1 MTTTLDVQKTAL
13 PVLYLTSWINAGNQ
27 CGINAL
33 QPFDTIGLNIDLSTG
48 HQVKAPPLQLL
59 QALNECT
66 KASRDIHFPLSFGS
80 VVNFD
85 HMPAVGTFL
94 ATSPTIRA
102 SLRLVNWALQLVNPW
117 MRIDVHEH
125 GDEAWLTF
133 EQVCFRSAQA
143 PHLYVTEAAMV
154 AVNRLTFGQLNGGA
168 EPLAVH
174 FTHDKPLYHEQYQR
188 HFLIEP
194 RYNQTRNAIFF
205 KRHFLDQP
213 LPGGRAHLHEQAFGV
228 LMAHLPPVD
237 KLTTFSQGVI
247 DRLVTQPALMSG
259 GLPGVAE
266 AFGMKGR
273 ALQRRLNKEGQG
285 FTDILNQ
292 AQQTLATRWL
302 ADTGLDI
309 TEISVRLGYKS
320 RRAFSNAFKKWTG
333 VSPSQY
339 KIRLKK

>member
-1 MTTTLDVQKTAL
+1 MTTTLDVQNTAL
-13 PVLYLTSWINAGNQ
+13 PVLYLTSWINAGSQ

-33 QPFDTIGLNIDLSTG
+33 HPFDTIGLDIDLSTG
-48 HQVKAPPLQLL
+48 HQVKVPPLKLL
-59 QALNECT
+59 HALNECT
-66 KASRDIHFPLSFGS
+66 KASRYIHFPLTLGS

-102 SLRLVNWALQLVNPW
+102 SLRLVNWALQLVDPW
-117 MRIDVHEH
+117 MRVDLHEH

-133 EQVCFRSAQA
+133 EQVCFRGGEA
-143 PHLYVTEAAMV
+143 PLLYVTEAAMV
-154 AVNRLTFGQLNGGA
+154 AVHRLTFGQLNGGST
-168 EPLAVH
+168 PLAVH
-174 FTHDKPLYHEQYQR
+174 FTHGMPSYHEQYVK
-188 HFLIEP
+188 HFHLEP
-194 RYNQTRNAIFF
+194 KFNQTRNAIFF
-205 KRHFLDQP
+205 KRRCLDQP
-213 LPGGRAHLHEQAFGV
+213 LPGGRAQLHEQAFGV
-228 LMAHLPPVD
+228 LMAHLPSAE

-247 DRLVTQPALMSG
+247 DRLITQPVLMSG
-259 GLPGVAE
+259 GLQGVAE

-302 ADTGLDI
+302 ADTHLDI
-309 TEISVRLGYKS
+309 TEISSRLSYKS

-339 KIRLKK
+339 RVRLKK